1 MRQRDGHLA
10 KPPCCVAALRSLE
23 EAHCGPETLLQLG
36 CPCIPLRSQ
45 VLALLEAGCVNFHPG
60 HHSPSVTPSNLT
72 LPGVASAKELVAD
85 CPACFSPGPGAP
97 PQDFPVAG
105 LGLVVD
111 AVI

>member
-72 LPGVASAKELVAD
+72 LPGVAAWMTMKPVMLSQATSTLQLKEMI
-85 CPACFSPGPGAP
+85 FM
-97 PQDFPVAG
+97 F
-105 LGLVVD
+105 
-111 AVI
+111 